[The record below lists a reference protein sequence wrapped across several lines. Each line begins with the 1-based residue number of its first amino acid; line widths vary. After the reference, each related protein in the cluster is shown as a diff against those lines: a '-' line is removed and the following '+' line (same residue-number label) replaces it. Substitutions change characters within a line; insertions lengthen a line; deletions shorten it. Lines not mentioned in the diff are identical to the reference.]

1 MIEYI
6 NYKRLNKGVVLKST
20 GSWYDVLD
28 ERGQHV
34 DCRIVGKLRLQGI
47 KSTNPVAVGDHVIF
61 SIDNDGKGRIDKIE
75 DRHNYIIRRSTNLSK
90 QTHIIAANIDQ
101 AFLIITLEQPF
112 TTTGFI
118 DRFLVTA
125 GAYHIP
131 TILLFNKLDVHD
143 DKADEKLAEYL
154 ETYDLAGY
162 ECIQMS
168 ALKKLNLDVVVDKM
182 KNKNTLLA
190 GHSGVGKSTFIN
202 AIQPNLDL
210 KTAKI
215 SDLHKQGKHT
225 TTFAEMF
232 PLDFGGFIID
242 TPGIKSFGVYDIEKK
257 EISHYFP
264 EMLLLI
270 DQCKFNNCL
279 HQSEPDCAV
288 KEAFENG
295 DISFTRYKN
304 YLEILNDDKGPYR
317 VDIYAE

>member
-1 MIEYI
+1 MS
-6 NYKRLNKGVVLKST
+6 KGLVLKST

-28 ERGQHV
+28 ENGQHIQ
-34 DCRIVGKLRLQGI
+34 CRIIGKLRLKGI
-47 KSTNPVAVGDHVIF
+47 KSTNPVAAGDRVEF
-61 SIDNDGKGRIDKIE
+61 SIDDDGKGRIDKIE
-75 DRHNYIIRRSTNLSK
+75 ERHNYIIRRSTNLSK

-101 AFLIITLEQPF
+101 AFLIITLQEPF

-131 TILLFNKLDVHD
+131 TILIFNKLDAHD
-143 DKADEKLAEYL
+143 DKADDRLAEYL
-154 ETYDLAGY
+154 ETYDMAGY

-168 ALKKLNLDVVVDKM
+168 ALKKLNLEVVIDKM
-182 KNKNTLLA
+182 KGKTTLLS

-202 AIQPNLDL
+202 AIQEGLNI
-210 KTAKI
+210 KTAEI
-215 SDLHKQGKHT
+215 SELYKQGKHT
-225 TTFAEMF
+225 TTFAEMY

-242 TPGIKSFGVYDIEKK
+242 TPGIKSFGVYDIDKN

-264 EMLLLI
+264 EMLSLI

-279 HQSEPDCAV
+279 HISEPSCAV
-288 KEAFENG
+288 KEAFDKGE
-295 DISFTRYKN
+295 ISFTRYKN
-304 YLEILNDDKGPYR
+304 YIEILNDDEGPYR

>member
-1 MIEYI
+1 MS
-6 NYKRLNKGVVLKST
+6 KGVVLKST

-28 ERGQHV
+28 ENQEHIS
-34 DCRIVGKLRLQGI
+34 CRIVGKLRLKDI
-47 KSTNPVAVGDHVIF
+47 KSTNPVAVGDHVVF
-61 SIDNDGKGRIDKIE
+61 SIDEDGKGLIDHVQS
-75 DRHNYIIRRSTNLSK
+75 RHNYIVRRSTNLSK
-90 QTHIIAANIDQ
+90 QTSIIAANIDQ
-101 AFLIITLEQPF
+101 AFLIITLEEPF

-131 TILLFNKLDVHD
+131 VILLFNKLDAHD

-168 ALKKLNLDVVVDKM
+168 ALKKLNLEEIIEKM
-182 KNKNTLLA
+182 KGKTTLIS

-202 AIQPNLDL
+202 AIQPGLDL
-210 KTAKI
+210 KTAEI
-215 SDLHKQGKHT
+215 SQLYKQGKHT

-232 PLDFGGFIID
+232 PLDFGGYIID
-242 TPGIKSFGVYDIEKK
+242 TPGIKSFGVYDIEKQ

-264 EMLLLI
+264 EMLALI
-270 DQCKFNNCL
+270 DQCKFSNCK
-279 HQSEPDCAV
+279 HISEPGCAV
-288 KEAFENG
+288 KEAYENG
-295 DISFTRYKN
+295 EIAFTRYKN